1 LHNYNYRCN
10 LIVVHVHNYDEI
22 KMTEISKTEFE
33 VLDALWQGHPATA
46 QEIIE
51 RLNMHKEWHEKT
63 VKTLLNRMVKKE
75 ALSFIK
81 QQRTYIYSPTF
92 ERADYTLK
100 ESKSLLERMF
110 SGKLA
115 PMVSN
120 FAKSDELS
128 KEDID
133 ELKALINQWENDN
146 G

>member
-1 LHNYNYRCN
+1 
-10 LIVVHVHNYDEI
+10 
-22 KMTEISKTEFE
+22 MTEISKAEFE
-33 VLDALWQGHPATA
+33 VLDVLWAKHPATA

-51 RLNMHKEWHEKT
+51 RLNASKEWHDKT
-63 VKTLLNRMVKKE
+63 VKTLLNRMVKKQ
-75 ALSFIK
+75 AINFTK
-81 QQRTYIYSPTF
+81 QQRTYIYSPAF
-92 ERADYTLK
+92 ERSDYTLK
-100 ESKSLLERMF
+100 ESKSLLARMF